1 MSRIIFQKA
10 IVVFAA
16 IISLLFFTP
25 ADVAAEQ
32 SEHQLVLQRARFTKA
47 IDAFSNDQIDSF
59 NRYKSRLK
67 SYPLYPYLEY
77 LSLKSVLKKSKQTRL
92 SVESKQLLNQY
103 LSKYSSSY
111 YARRL
116 TGIWQRNL
124 AQQQRWRAYL
134 ALTRTA
140 TGVKQQCLKLQ
151 ALVGSGQLRA
161 LNGLAEEIWTSGR
174 PAKKS
179 CVAALLKL
187 EKSAP
192 PSINLIWQRIRN
204 AINRGNIQYASK
216 QNKYLNSR
224 DKTWLTLLIDG
235 YKTPEKTLAFVAN
248 KPPSEIK
255 RRVIIRTL
263 KQWANKDLD
272 AAYKYWQ
279 RHKKTL
285 LTNTPTRW
293 KISRSLALKAAYRR
307 RADAYKWLVDLP
319 STAQNLAVKKWT
331 ILSALYQTQ
340 WDNVIRHIQAL
351 PDVEQKK
358 LQWQF
363 WYARALDELG
373 YKQEAGRRYQSLS
386 QSANYYGFL
395 AADKISSNYA
405 ITQKTSRLDEV
416 STNTLLSRPAFLR
429 TREYF
434 AVNLI
439 TEARREWRSA
449 IKGLSASELKR
460 AAFLAHTW
468 GWHSQ
473 AISTIAKT
481 PHRQHLDLRFPTPYD
496 KNVIDASQRFK
507 LETNWIYGVMR
518 RESAFTVDIRSH
530 SGAIGLMQIMP
541 ATAQFV
547 AKKQGTRIKT
557 TDLTRADIN
566 IPTGA
571 YYLRHVL
578 DRFDNNRV
586 LATAAYNAG
595 PNRVERWLP
604 EGRQLPADVWID
616 TIPFGETRRYVRA
629 VLAYS
634 LIFDWRKTG
643 QPTPLKTYMQNIPAR
658 LKPS

>member
-10 IVVFAA
+10 AVVCSA

-32 SEHQLVLQRARFTKA
+32 SEHQLALQRARFTKA
-47 IDAFSNDQIDSF
+47 IDAFSSSQFDTF

-103 LSKYSSSY
+103 LSQYSSTY

-124 AQQQRWRAYL
+124 AQQQRWQAYL

-151 ALVGSGQLRA
+151 ALVGSGQLRT

-179 CVAALLKL
+179 CAAALLQL
-187 EKSAP
+187 EKNAP

-204 AINRGNIQYASK
+204 AINRGNIQYARK

-235 YKTPEKTLAFVAN
+235 YKTPEKTLAFVAST
-248 KPPSEIK
+248 PPSEIK
-255 RRVIIRTL
+255 RRVITRTL

-272 AAYKYWQ
+272 VAYKYWQ
-279 RHKKTL
+279 THQKSL

-293 KISRSLALKAAYRR
+293 EISRSLALKAAYRR
-307 RADAYKWLVDLP
+307 RADAYKWLSDLP
-319 STAQNLAVKKWT
+319 PAAQSLTVQKWT
-331 ILSALYQTQ
+331 ILSALYQTK
-340 WDNVIRHIQAL
+340 WNNVMRHIQAL

-358 LQWQF
+358 PQWQF
-363 WYARALDELG
+363 WYARALAALG
-373 YKQEAGRRYQSLS
+373 HKQQATQHYRSLAQSM
-386 QSANYYGFL
+386 NYYGFL
-395 AADKISSNYA
+395 AADKIFSNYTIA
-405 ITQKTSRLDEV
+405 QEALRPAEA
-416 STNTLLSRPAFLR
+416 STNALLARPDFLR

-439 TEARREWRSA
+439 TEARREWQTA
-449 IKGLSASELKR
+449 IKGLSNSELKT

-481 PHRQHLDLRFPTPYD
+481 PHRQHLDLRFPTPYGKD
-496 KNVIDASQRFK
+496 VVNAGQRFK

-518 RESAFTVDIRSH
+518 RESAFTVDVRSH

-541 ATAQFV
+541 ATAQFI
-547 AKKQGTRIKT
+547 AKKQGIRIRT
-557 TDLTRADIN
+557 ADLTRADIN

-595 PNRVERWLP
+595 PHRVERWLP
-604 EGRQLPADVWID
+604 EGRQLPADIWID
-616 TIPFGETRRYVRA
+616 TIPYRETRRYVRA

-634 LIFDWRKTG
+634 LIFDWRNTG
-643 QPTPLKTYMQNIPAR
+643 QPTPLKTYMQNIPAH
-658 LKPS
+658 

>member
-1 MSRIIFQKA
+1 MSRRIFQQTTF
-10 IVVFAA
+10 VLAA
-16 IISLLFFTP
+16 IIVLLFLTP
-25 ADVAAEQ
+25 SHAAPKQ
-32 SEHQLVLQRARFTKA
+32 SEHQLALQRARFTKA
-47 IDAFSNDQIDSF
+47 HDTFSSGQFDTF

-77 LSLKSVLKKSKQTRL
+77 LSLKHLLQKSKQVQL
-92 SVESKQLLNQY
+92 SPESQQSLNHY
-103 LSKYSSSY
+103 LSQHSKTY

-116 TGIWQRNL
+116 TGLWQRNL
-124 AQQQRWRAYL
+124 AQQQRWQAYL

-140 TGVKQQCLKLQ
+140 TGIKQQCLKLQ
-151 ALVGSGQLRA
+151 ALVSSGNLHT
-161 LNGLAEEIWTSGR
+161 LSGLAEEIWTSGR
-174 PAKKS
+174 PPKKS
-179 CVAALLKL
+179 CAAPLLKL
-187 EKSAP
+187 EKKSP
-192 PSINLIWQRIRN
+192 PGISLVWQKIRN
-204 AINRGNIQYASK
+204 AINRGNIRYANK
-216 QNKYLNSR
+216 QSKYLNSR
-224 DKTWLTLLIDG
+224 DKVWLALLIDG

-255 RRVIIRTL
+255 RRVITRTL

-279 RHKKTL
+279 KHQKSL
-285 LTNTPTRW
+285 LTNTPARW
-293 KISRSLALKAAYRR
+293 KISQSLALKAAYRR
-307 RADAYKWLVDLP
+307 RADAYKWLSDLP
-319 STAQNLAVKKWT
+319 PAAQSLTVQKWT
-331 ILSALYQTQ
+331 ILSALYQTK
-340 WDNVIRHIQAL
+340 WNNVMRHIQAL

-358 LQWQF
+358 PQWQF
-363 WYARALDELG
+363 WYARALAALG
-373 YKQEAGRRYQSLS
+373 HKQQASKHYRSLA
-386 QSANYYGFL
+386 QLTNYYGFL
-395 AADKISSNYA
+395 AADKIFSHYTIA
-405 ITQKTSRLDEV
+405 QEALQPDEA
-416 STNTLLSRPAFLR
+416 STNALLARPDFLR

-439 TEARREWRSA
+439 TEARREWQTA
-449 IKGLSASELKR
+449 IKGLSNSELKT

-481 PHRQHLDLRFPTPYD
+481 PHRQHLDLRFPTPYGKD
-496 KNVIDASQRFK
+496 VINAGQRFK

-541 ATAQFV
+541 ATAQFI
-547 AKKQGTRIKT
+547 AKKQGIQIRTA
-557 TDLTRADIN
+557 DLTRAEIN

-595 PNRVERWLP
+595 PNRVEHWLP
-604 EGRQLPADVWID
+604 EGRQLPADIWID
-616 TIPFGETRRYVRA
+616 TIPYRETRRYVRA

-634 LIFDWRKTG
+634 LIFDWRNTG
-643 QPTPLKTYMQNIPAR
+643 QPTPLKTYMQNIPAH
-658 LKPS
+658 